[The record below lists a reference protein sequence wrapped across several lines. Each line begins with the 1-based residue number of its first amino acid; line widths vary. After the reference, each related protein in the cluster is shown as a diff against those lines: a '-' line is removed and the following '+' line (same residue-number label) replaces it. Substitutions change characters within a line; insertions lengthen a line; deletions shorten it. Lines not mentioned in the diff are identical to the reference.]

1 MGTGGFWGVEGATAI
16 PGGRCHQ
23 GPQLQGA
30 ARVGGSPGGR
40 SHQ

>member
-1 MGTGGFWGVEGATAI
+1 MGTGGFWGVKGATAI
-16 PGGRCHQ
+16 PVGRCHQ